1 MNVRSRV
8 VVLAVVVVVA
18 AVGSAVALPGVASGA
33 GSSSVWDGDGP
44 WGPYGFGVQP
54 RLGAPIPPPA
64 SAGAFDADFDGDGV
78 PNRLDNCLLVPNPD
92 QAPAVRPAGGTAIGP
107 DDLLALSAQWK
118 ARHPGARFRDD
129 AELGEACSGYNKNHL
144 RTTAALMKASDERKI
159 EVFRFLGE
167 SGPMPGGSPD
177 PLAGDPSPGPGN
189 LVASLPMCSSWA
201 KWAELADWFASGFQ
215 RSDGVFR
222 DFAAQAPPGNDCQ

>member
-33 GSSSVWDGDGP
+33 GSSSIWDGDGP

-64 SAGAFDADFDGDGV
+64 SAGALDDADFDGDGV

-167 SGPMPGGSPD
+167 ARPMPGGSPG
-177 PLAGDPSPGPGN
+177 PLAGDPRPRPGH
-189 LVASLPMCSSWA
+189 L
-201 KWAELADWFASGFQ
+201 
-215 RSDGVFR
+215 
-222 DFAAQAPPGNDCQ
+222 